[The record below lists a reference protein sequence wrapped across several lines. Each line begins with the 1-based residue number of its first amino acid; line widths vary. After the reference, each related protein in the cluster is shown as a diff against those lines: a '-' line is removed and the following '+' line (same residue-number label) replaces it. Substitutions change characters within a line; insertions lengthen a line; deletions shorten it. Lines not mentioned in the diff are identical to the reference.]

1 MQIYDNWS
9 YLYHMK
15 DLIKKILNE
24 ELTNRLSPEV
34 ILLFK
39 LIQSK
44 KKELK
49 SKKSVIEFLEKRLKM
64 IGKDSKEAQRY
75 YYLYT
80 LNYRENGD
88 YENIRPE
95 EFVNEKNFPALKVT
109 NVSAGKYA
117 YAKIPFE
124 GSNVRGYWEK
134 DRNGVEQYVIT
145 SYGWYPILVFKNGK
159 WYSVSERYSR
169 ATSKQYSNVT
179 RDGIYDTTIL
189 RSKDLKSLVAGSDE
203 EKIKNSRINEF
214 MENYK
219 DDFLN
224 SSFYSFMALVIDNDY
239 TKISFDCKITNVEL
253 VGEKIVI
260 DAEVSPKR
268 MYKHYNFS
276 DTNKEEVEEMFAS
289 QVFIKTKIL
298 NPEDVKIN
306 VKFVD

>member
-1 MQIYDNWS
+1 
-9 YLYHMK
+9 MK

-88 YENIRPE
+88 YENIKPE

-124 GSNVRGYWEK
+124 GSNVRGYWQK

-169 ATSKQYSNVT
+169 ATNKQYSNVT
-179 RDGIYDTTIL
+179 RDGIYNTTTL
-189 RSKDLKSLVAGSDE
+189 RSKDLKRLVAGYGE

-214 MENYK
+214 MEDYK

-224 SSFYSFMALVIDNDY
+224 SSFYSFMSLVIDDDII
-239 TKISFDCKITNVEL
+239 KASFDCKINNVEL
-253 VGEKIVI
+253 AGEKITI
-260 DAEVSPKR
+260 DAEVSPKK
-268 MYKHYNFS
+268 MYKDYNFS
-276 DTNKEEVEEMFAS
+276 DENKKEVEVMFAS

-298 NPEDVKIN
+298 NPEDVEIN
-306 VKFVD
+306 VKFVN

>member
-1 MQIYDNWS
+1 
-9 YLYHMK
+9 MK

>member
-1 MQIYDNWS
+1 MRNI
-9 YLYHMK
+9 
-15 DLIKKILNE
+15 IKKILSE
-24 ELTNRLSPEV
+24 TTTDKLSPQ
-34 ILLFK
+34 IIFLFK
-39 LIQSK
+39 LLNSK
-44 KKELK
+44 KKDLK
-49 SKKSVIEFLEKRLKM
+49 SKKSVIEFFEKRLKM

-88 YENIRPE
+88 YENITPE

-124 GSNVRGYWEK
+124 GNNVRGYWEK

-239 TKISFDCKITNVEL
+239 TKISFDCRITNVEL